1 MSGKNERKLEDLSV
15 NGQAFREVIEQA
27 RKRKAQMIGLRAMID
42 QVGPELKEIIL
53 RPGEIERMK
62 RNLREILKAK
72 GDPGAD
78 EQADE
83 FEAMLVEIRRRV
95 EHGVLRFSRKD
106 SAKDTAGKAI
116 ASSMTEVADEAV
128 AAEVATS
135 NEGGSSASAAGHSAS
150 GEAEAPWSASSSRV
164 PEAQAMA
171 RDAIAEPT
179 DDGYDESWR
188 GTPIPPARPR
198 TAGLTHQASEGR
210 EIDREEGDEQASQ
223 PDPRATDWPNLPGGK
238 GGRSD
243 D

>member
-106 SAKDTAGKAI
+106 SAKGTAGKAT
-116 ASSMTEVADEAV
+116 ASSMTEVANQAV
-128 AAEVATS
+128 AAEGTTS
-135 NEGGSSASAAGHSAS
+135 DEGGSSASAAEHGAS
-150 GEAEAPWSASSSRV
+150 GEMEAPWSASSSRV

-171 RDAIAEPT
+171 WHAEAEPT
-179 DDGYDESWR
+179 VDGDDESWR
-188 GTPIPPARPR
+188 GAPIPLARPR
-198 TAGLTHQASEGR
+198 TAELTHQPSEGR
-210 EIDREEGDEQASQ
+210 QDDREEGDDQASQ
-223 PDPRATDWPNLPGGK
+223 PDPRATDWPNPPGAN